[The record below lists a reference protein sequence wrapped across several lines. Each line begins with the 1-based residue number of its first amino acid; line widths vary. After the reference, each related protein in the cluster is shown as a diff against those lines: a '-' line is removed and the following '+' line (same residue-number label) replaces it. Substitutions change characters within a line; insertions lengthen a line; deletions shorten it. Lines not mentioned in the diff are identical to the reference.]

1 MRDCYKTRR
10 QECWFLSSCDVMLLG
25 IAFWSTFFG
34 VSKGVTLIGAN
45 YVASMEL
52 WCGGPHCVQRAL
64 HW

>member
-45 YVASMEL
+45 YVASMEYGVARL
-52 WCGGPHCVQRAL
+52 
-64 HW
+64 